1 MVAMNISPVTVLT
14 IRRSSILLCGTPA
27 VSGVPAYAVGAFF
40 SLAGT
45 ANPIPI
51 SKTQVNSKGFNSV
64 CITLKSAKRVSG
76 CTLYQSCRELLSSI
90 DSLSHDRNQSHRTHL
105 LRTISVFSKY

>member
-1 MVAMNISPVTVLT
+1 MVL
-14 IRRSSILLCGTPA
+14 TPA

-51 SKTQVNSKGFNSV
+51 SKTQVNSKGFSMYHFEERQ
-64 CITLKSAKRVSG
+64 KSLRVY
-76 CTLYQSCRELLSSI
+76 LIPKLSRI
-90 DSLSHDRNQSHRTHL
+90 
-105 LRTISVFSKY
+105 IIEY